1 MQAWNLM
8 RKQILDEALEVRLL
22 PALASEVQ
30 ARLVAEARDAAL
42 RKAADA
48 LWAHAT
54 RGPLQACLTAQP
66 SSSQT
71 FQFPGICLGNTADC
85 HSVHGNDKQSPRC
98 QLLFIL
104 TCAQCALTSH
114 IGLNAAV
121 LIDYNLILVLAVL
134 SGATE
139 LKFQS
144 LDIY

>member
-1 MQAWNLM
+1 M

-54 RGPLQACLTAQP
+54 RGPLQACFTAQP

-71 FQFPGICLGNTADC
+71 LQFPGIHVLGYTADC
-85 HSVHGNDKQSPRC
+85 HSVPGNDKQSPSC

-104 TCAQCALTSH
+104 TCAQHVLTSH
-114 IGLNAAV
+114 IGLM
-121 LIDYNLILVLAVL
+121 L
-134 SGATE
+134 
-139 LKFQS
+139 QC
-144 LDIY
+144 